1 MDKGKEKCEMLK
13 AIRAYVAE
21 KYGVDYIPSE
31 CNHQGKCLGTCP
43 KCDAELEYIQKQLEE
58 KGINDIANDAKL
70 SEIVE
75 KYMSEPASDEN
86 IIDIKLEGDV
96 AIPEEEG
103 EINMPRLEGDVH
115 WPRLEGSVHWPWL
128 EGADSENSSQRPEN
142 SFFCPDETDDI
153 DDLDDY

>member
-70 SEIVE
+70 SEMVE

-103 EINMPRLEGDVH
+103 EINMPRLED
-115 WPRLEGSVHWPWL
+115 
-128 EGADSENSSQRPEN
+128 ADSENSSQRPEN